1 MLGSLIVSVMT
12 IIVLGVCAALYV
24 LPLLIGCF
32 RRVPDVGS
40 VAVINILLGWTLVGW
55 AVALA
60 MALRSVRPV
69 SPFVHVVQNVPSGQP
84 GPAPGLAEPGGWAG
98 RPGASAPREDPPP
111 PLLLPRRPAG
121 PEDGEP
127 ADPAEQG

>member
-12 IIVLGVCAALYV
+12 IIVLGGCAAFYV

-60 MALRSVRPV
+60 MALRSARSV
-69 SPFVHVVQNVPSGQP
+69 SPFVHVVQNMPSGQPGPASGQP
-84 GPAPGLAEPGGWAG
+84 GPAPGLAEPGGWDG
-98 RPGASAPREDPPP
+98 RPGVSAPREDP
-111 PLLLPRRPAG
+111 
-121 PEDGEP
+121 
-127 ADPAEQG
+127 

>member
-1 MLGSLIVSVMT
+1 MLGSLIVSVVT
-12 IIVLGVCAALYV
+12 IIVLGGCAAFYV

-60 MALRSVRPV
+60 MALRSARSV

-84 GPAPGLAEPGGWAG
+84 GPAPGLAEPGGWDG

-121 PEDGEP
+121 PGDGES
-127 ADPAEQG
+127 ADPAERG